1 MLNYG
6 IISTSSIAPRFIAA
20 VRASGAG
27 KIVAISSRSQ
37 EKAKDVAEELSI
49 PKAYGS
55 HAELL
60 QDSAVNIVYIS
71 SVNSEHFSLAKQAL
85 LAGKHV
91 VCEKPCTTTE
101 AETKELFDLAREK
114 GLFLMEA
121 QKMLFLPTIIEV
133 AERIRRGEIGD
144 IKMLDFSHS
153 FSAGYNTWLF
163 DPALGGGTL
172 LSSGIYAVQFILW
185 LLGDIRH
192 ITGAT
197 TCDEGQAEHQ
207 YSITGETESG
217 ALFCVKNSAKVVL
230 DNCATIYGTKGKI
243 IIPEYWKARS
253 ATICQDGKEPE
264 TISRPCEFELVYEAR
279 HIKDCI
285 DQGLLTSPVVT
296 EDISVGGI
304 RAIERVKQEAN
315 R

>member
-27 KIVAISSRSQ
+27 EIVAISSRSQ
-37 EKAKDVAEELSI
+37 EKAKDAAEELSI

-85 LAGKHV
+85 SAGKHV

-101 AETKELFDLAREK
+101 AETKELFALAREK

-133 AERIRRGEIGD
+133 AERIRRGGIGD
-144 IKMLDFSHS
+144 VKMLDFSHS

-243 IIPEYWKARS
+243 MIPEYWKARS

-264 TISRPCEFELVYEAR
+264 IISCPCEFELSYEAE
-279 HIKDCI
+279 HIKECL

>member
-1 MLNYG
+1 MLSYG

-20 VRASGAG
+20 VREAGAG
-27 KIVAISSRSQ
+27 DIVAISSRSLD
-37 EKAKDVAEELSI
+37 KAKAKAKELSI

-60 QDSAVNIVYIS
+60 TDSDVNIVYIS
-71 SVNSEHFSLAKQAL
+71 SVNSEHFVLAKEAL

-101 AETKELFDLAREK
+101 QETKELFALAREK

-133 AERIRRGEIGD
+133 ANRIHAGEIGD

-163 DPALGGGTL
+163 EPALGGGTL
-172 LSSGIYAVQFILW
+172 LSSGIYAVQFVLW
-185 LLGDIRH
+185 LLGHIRH

-197 TCDEGQAEHQ
+197 TCDDGLAEHQ
-207 YSITGETESG
+207 YIITGETESG
-217 ALFCVKNSAKVVL
+217 ALFTVKNSAKVKL
-230 DNCATIYGTKGKI
+230 DNCATMYGTKGKI

-253 ATICQDGKEPE
+253 ATICKDGAEPE
-264 TISRPCEFELVYEAR
+264 TISYPCEFELIYEAE
-279 HIKDCI
+279 HIKECFEK
-285 DQGLLTSPVVT
+285 GLLTSPVVT
-296 EDISVGGI
+296 EEISLQGI
-304 RAIERVKQEAN
+304 AAIEKVKEVAQ
-315 R
+315 